1 VPLAGIANENEFY
14 SAYYL
19 DSLLTKDIKDLTKNL
34 QGDTEKTPDRL
45 LGKLRSD
52 YFRLRDRLGQIST
65 AGEKLELQQSF
76 QHKILE
82 ILGYNYQPQ
91 IKAVADDYLL
101 PIAVE
106 VSRGNGTPLLWI
118 VEGVNLT
125 GESIDILST
134 SPPNCD
140 ISKTAEGNSLEE
152 VTLENLLNDYIFA
165 IEQPPRW
172 VILISIDQIALI
184 DRAKWQSSRLLR
196 FDLEELFRENDSDAL
211 LAAATL
217 LHRDRICPNEGEAL
231 LDRLD
236 ENSHRHTYSVSADL
250 KFALREAIEL
260 LGNEVL
266 HYRRYVKKER
276 VFTSEE
282 QKATGEQTTDPNQLK
297 IECLRWVYRLLF
309 IFYIEARPELGYT
322 SLNSDVYREGYSLE
336 SLRDLEQSELTIGA
350 DENGYYIDRSI
361 RQLFGL
367 LWDGYP
373 VDKSI
378 QLNTETISSSP
389 ILGGG
394 GYETFRLPA
403 LKSHLFDPDRTALL
417 NGVKL
422 RNVVLRQILELM
434 SLSQAAGN
442 RRRGRI
448 SYAQLGVNQLGEV
461 YEGLL
466 SLSAFFAEEDLYEVQ
481 PTKKDKKSVDSEEDE
496 DETSSPA
503 SLLGG
508 EGRDLE
514 VGYFVTADRL
524 SEFNKAELVIDSHT
538 GKPRQHPKG
547 KFLFRLAGRDR
558 TKSAS
563 YYTPQSLT
571 QCLVKYALKEL
582 LQDKKADDILQ
593 LTVCEP
599 AMGSAAFLNEVVD
612 QLAEAYLERKQQ
624 EVGEKIAHDRI
635 IIEKQKVKML
645 LADRNVY
652 GIDKNP
658 IAMELAEVSLWL
670 NCIYGGEDDRIFIPW
685 FGLQLHCGNSLI
697 GARRQVYT
705 KSQILADKK
714 GVGKWHE
721 FSPIAQK
728 SGEGVYHF
736 LLGDPAM
743 ANYTDKVIKSLEPT
757 AIQQITTWQKE
768 FAKTGFTSEQADYAV
783 ILSKK
788 IAEIWDEYA
797 QELAKIKERTT
808 DDLQVW
814 GQPNNS
820 SRGGVPLAMKDKIYE
835 QEKLS
840 QGVSN
845 ASKYRRL
852 KLVMDYWCAL
862 WFWPIEQAEELPSR
876 EQFLQEVGAILGETE
891 MLVSS
896 NSQLT
901 LFPETQPPEQGQLAL
916 KTYGFVDLDR
926 LAKFYPRLQ
935 IVGEIADRQ
944 KFFHWELEFADIFQ
958 SWGGFD
964 LMVGNPP
971 WLKVEWEESGIIGDY
986 DPLVVLRKLKAS
998 ELAKQREVVF
1008 SIQRLRSAYL
1018 REYEEAAGT
1027 QNFLNAMQNYPLL
1040 KGMQTN
1046 LFKCFLPQAWQF
1058 CKPEGVSGFLHPE
1071 GIYDDPKGGKFRQ
1084 VLYQCLKAHFQF
1096 ANELILFSDVG
1107 HRAGFSINIYQ
1118 KLIIQQS
1125 DIIRFVNM
1133 ANLYSPSTI
1142 YESFETD
1149 NTPIVPGIK
1158 NTEGKWETTGHPSR
1172 IISVDRDVL
1181 ALFAKLYDEPGTPPE
1196 SAILPAIHAQNLV
1209 CVLEKFAQHP
1219 QRLGDLEGEYYALEM
1234 WHETNAVK
1242 KDQTIRRQT
1251 TFPLLMEEQG
1261 NKVKNLMLSGPH
1273 LFVGNLLNKTPRQV
1287 CTEKGHYDVID
1298 LTAITDDY
1306 LPRTN
1311 YVPDCNPTEYQRRT
1325 PKVPWGE
1332 NQTVTD
1338 FYRIAARGM
1347 LNTSQERTYISA
1359 IVPPGVGHINGIQT
1373 TVFSSNNL
1381 LLNIAT
1387 FGMSLIADFY
1397 IKTSGRSNLHYTW
1410 EVFPLIDCN
1419 YELIIRTLTLNC
1431 LTTHYTELWQDCWQ
1445 PEFSQTQWSK
1455 PDPRLPNTFWSHL
1468 TPTWQ
1473 RNCALRSDYSR
1484 RQALVE
1490 IDVLVAMALGLTL
1503 EELIIIYRVQFPVMQ
1518 QYERETYFD
1527 QNGRIVF
1534 TTKKNSGGLPRKGNK
1549 KTQTIGWED
1558 VQNMTEGTI
1567 EITTTDDTLPTGAY
1581 QRTISYQAPFDK
1593 CDRVEDYRTAWEYFS
1608 KKD

>member
-1 VPLAGIANENEFY
+1 MPLVGIANENEFY
-14 SAYYL
+14 SDYYL
-19 DSLLTKDIKDLTKNL
+19 DAVLTQDLKNL
-34 QGDTEKTPDRL
+34 SKNWGSDNDKTPDRL
-45 LGKLRSD
+45 LAGLRAE
-52 YFRLRDRLGQIST
+52 YFRLQDKLERSSIDR
-65 AGEKLELQQSF
+65 ERLELQSGFCQ
-76 QHKILE
+76 KLLE
-82 ILGYNYQPQ
+82 ILGYSYQPQ
-91 IKAVADDYLL
+91 VKVLDEDYLL

-106 VSRGNGTPLLWI
+106 ITRGNHTPLLWV
-118 VEGVNLT
+118 VEGVNVGDNLGILANSVQFPD
-125 GESIDILST
+125 GEIGTDTLEDILNDRIFT
-134 SPPNCD
+134 
-140 ISKTAEGNSLEE
+140 IAE
-152 VTLENLLNDYIFA
+152 
-165 IEQPPRW
+165 PPRW
-172 VILISIDQIALI
+172 VILMSVDSIALI
-184 DRAKWQSSRLLR
+184 DRAKWNSSRLLR
-196 FDLEELFRENDSDAL
+196 FDLGELFRENDPNAL

-217 LHRDRICPNEGEAL
+217 LHREHICPSEGTAL

-236 ENSHRHTYSVSADL
+236 ENSHKHTYSVSADL

-276 VFTSEE
+276 VFTSDA
-282 QKATGEQTTDPNQLK
+282 QQAAGEQTTDPNQLK

-309 IFYIEARPELGYT
+309 IFYIEARPELGYAP
-322 SLNSDVYREGYSLE
+322 LNADVYREGYSLE
-336 SLRDLEQSELTIGA
+336 SLRDLEQSQLLTPE
-350 DENGYYIDRSI
+350 DEGGYYIDSCI
-361 RQLFGL
+361 RQLFKL
-367 LWDGYP
+367 LWGGYP
-373 VDKSI
+373 VQQSA
-378 QLNTETISSSP
+378 QLSLATP
-389 ILGGG
+389 KAVAKGGVD
-394 GYETFRLPA
+394 TFRLPE
-403 LKSHLFDPDRTALL
+403 LKSHLFDPDRTSLL

-422 RNVVLRQILELM
+422 RNSVLREILELM
-434 SLSQAAGN
+434 SLSQTAGK

-481 PTKKDKKSVDSEEDE
+481 PAKKDKKKSSEDEDEDE
-496 DETSSPA
+496 DETTSSAPT
-503 SLLGG
+503 G
-508 EGRDLE
+508 EGNDLE
-514 VGYFVTADRL
+514 VGYFVSVDRL
-524 SEFNKAELVIDSHT
+524 AEFTKAELVIDPKT
-538 GKPRQHPKG
+538 GRHRQHPKG

-670 NCIYGGEDDRIFIPW
+670 NCIYGGEEDRIFIPW

-705 KSQILADKK
+705 KSQILADRK

-721 FSPIAQK
+721 SSPIAQK

-743 ANYTDKVIKSLEPT
+743 ANYTDKIIKSLEET
-757 AIQQITTWQKE
+757 AIKHITTWQKE
-768 FAKTGFTSEQADYAV
+768 FAKTGFTPEQADYAV

-820 SRGGVPLAMKDKIYE
+820 SRSGVPLAMKDKIYE

-862 WFWPIEQAEELPSR
+862 WFWPIEHAEELPSR

-896 NSQLT
+896 SQQLA
-901 LFPETQPPEQGQLAL
+901 LFPETQSAEQGQLAL
-916 KTYGFVDLDR
+916 KTYGFVDLDKLKR
-926 LAKFYPRLQ
+926 FYPRLG
-935 IVGEIADRQ
+935 IVAEVTERQ
-944 KFFHWELEFADIFQ
+944 HFFHWELEFADIFQ
-958 SWGGFD
+958 ERGGFD

-971 WLKVEWEESGIIGDY
+971 WLKIEWEEGGILGDY
-986 DPLVVLRKLKAS
+986 DPLVVLRKLSAS
-998 ELAKQREVVF
+998 DLANQRELVF
-1008 SIQRLRSAYL
+1008 GKFPRLYPAYL

-1027 QNFLNAMQNYPLL
+1027 QNFLNAVQNYPSL

-1046 LFKCFLPQAWQF
+1046 VFKCFLPQSWYF
-1058 CKPEGVSGFLHPE
+1058 CKPEGVSGFVHPE
-1071 GIYDDPKGGKFRQ
+1071 GVYDDPKGGDFRET
-1084 VLYQCLKAHFQF
+1084 LYQKLRTHFQF
-1096 ANELILFSDVG
+1096 QNQFMLFPIG
-1107 HRAGFSINIYQ
+1107 HRVKYSLNIYSN
-1118 KLIIQQS
+1118 IQS
-1125 DIIRFVNM
+1125 PEFITI
-1133 ANLYSPSTI
+1133 ANLFTPRTI
-1142 YESFETD
+1142 NECFEHD
-1149 NTPIVPGIK
+1149 NVGEVGGIK
-1158 NTEGKWETTGHPSR
+1158 DESNSWNIKGHKRR
-1172 IISVDRDVL
+1172 IIPVVVKEL
-1181 ALFAKLYDEPGTPPE
+1181 ELFATLYDEPETNPE
-1196 SAILPAIHAQNLV
+1196 AARLPTLHSTELV
-1209 CVLEKFAQHP
+1209 SVLEKFAKQP
-1219 QRLGDLEGEYYALEM
+1219 QRLGDLQGEYYALEM
-1234 WHETNAVK
+1234 WHETNTQ
-1242 KDQTIRRQT
+1242 KDRTIRRYT
-1251 TFPLLMEEQG
+1251 TFPPSLEEEHG
-1261 NKVKNLMLSGPH
+1261 NEVKSLILSGPH
-1273 LFVGNLLNKTPRQV
+1273 FFVGSPIYKTPRRV
-1287 CTEKGHYDVID
+1287 CTEKGHYDIID
-1298 LTAITDDY
+1298 LTTIPDDY

-1311 YVPDCNPTEYQRRT
+1311 YVPDCDPPEYRRRT
-1325 PKVPWGE
+1325 SKVPWGD
-1332 NQTVTD
+1332 NKPATD
-1338 FYRIAARGM
+1338 FYRVVNREM
-1347 LNTSQERTYISA
+1347 LSQSGERTFIP
-1359 IVPPGVGHINGIQT
+1359 ILIPKGVGHVNTCIA
-1373 TVFSSNNL
+1373 TVFQNQ
-1381 LLNIAT
+1381 LNTIDYLAMGISLPVDFFVKT
-1387 FGMSLIADFY
+1387 TGMGHANQNILRI
-1397 IKTSGRSNLHYTW
+1397 L
-1410 EVFPLIDCN
+1410 PLIPTDFS
-1419 YELIIRTLTLNC
+1419 LKSQLRLRTLTLNC
-1431 LTTHYTELWQDCWQ
+1431 LTTHYAELWQDCWQ
-1445 PEFSQTQWSK
+1445 PKFTQTQWSK

-1503 EELIIIYRVQFPVMQ
+1503 EELITIYRVQFPVMQ

-1534 TTKKNSGGLPRKGNK
+1534 TTSKGLVGVGLPRKGNK
-1549 KTQTIGWED
+1549 KTQTRGWEC
-1558 VQNMTEGTI
+1558 VQNMTEGTV

-1593 CDRVEDYRTAWEYFS
+1593 CDRVADYHTAWEYFS
-1608 KKD
+1608 S

>member
-1 VPLAGIANENEFY
+1 MPLVGIANENEFY
-14 SAYYL
+14 SDYYL
-19 DSLLTKDIKDLTKNL
+19 DAVLTQDLKNL
-34 QGDTEKTPDRL
+34 SKNWGSDNDKTPDRL
-45 LGKLRSD
+45 LAGLRAE
-52 YFRLRDRLGQIST
+52 YFRLQDKLERSSIDR
-65 AGEKLELQQSF
+65 ERLELQSGFCQ
-76 QHKILE
+76 KLLE
-82 ILGYNYQPQ
+82 ILGYSYQPQ
-91 IKAVADDYLL
+91 VKVLDEDYLL

-106 VSRGNGTPLLWI
+106 ITRGNHTPLLWV
-118 VEGVNLT
+118 VEGVNVGDNLGILANSVQFPD
-125 GESIDILST
+125 GEIGTDTLEDILNDRIFT
-134 SPPNCD
+134 
-140 ISKTAEGNSLEE
+140 IAE
-152 VTLENLLNDYIFA
+152 
-165 IEQPPRW
+165 PPRW
-172 VILISIDQIALI
+172 VILMSVDSIALI
-184 DRAKWQSSRLLR
+184 DRAKWNSSRLLR
-196 FDLEELFRENDSDAL
+196 FDLGELFRENDSNAL

-217 LHRDRICPNEGEAL
+217 LHREHTCPSEGTAL

-236 ENSHRHTYSVSADL
+236 ENSHKHTYSVSADL

-266 HYRRYVKKER
+266 HYRRHVQKKR
-276 VFTSEE
+276 VFTSDA
-282 QKATGEQTTDPNQLK
+282 QQAAGEQTTDPNQLK

-309 IFYIEARPELGYT
+309 IFYIEARPELGYAP
-322 SLNSDVYREGYSLE
+322 LNADVYREGYSLE
-336 SLRDLEQSELTIGA
+336 SLRDLEQSQLLTPE
-350 DENGYYIDRSI
+350 DESGYYIDSCI
-361 RQLFGL
+361 RQLFKL
-367 LWDGYP
+367 LWGGYP
-373 VDKSI
+373 VQQSA
-378 QLNTETISSSP
+378 QLSLATP
-389 ILGGG
+389 KAVAKGGVD
-394 GYETFRLPA
+394 TFRLPE
-403 LKSHLFDPDRTALL
+403 LKSHLFDPDRTSLL

-422 RNVVLRQILELM
+422 RNSVLREILELM
-434 SLSQAAGN
+434 SLSQTAGK

-466 SLSAFFAEEDLYEVQ
+466 SLSAFFAEEDLYEVK
-481 PTKKDKKSVDSEEDE
+481 PAKKDKRKSGEDEDEDE
-496 DETSSPA
+496 DETASSAPT
-503 SLLGG
+503 G
-508 EGRDLE
+508 EGNDLE
-514 VGYFVTADRL
+514 VGYFVSVDRL
-524 SEFNKAELVIDSHT
+524 AEFTKAELVIDPKT
-538 GKPRQHPKG
+538 GRHRQHPKG

-582 LQDKKADDILQ
+582 LQDKKANDILQ
-593 LTVCEP
+593 LTICEP

-624 EVGEKIAHDRI
+624 EVGEKIAHERI

-670 NCIYGGEDDRIFIPW
+670 NCIYGGEEDRIFIPW

-705 KSQILADKK
+705 KSQILADRK

-721 FSPIAQK
+721 SSPIAQK

-743 ANYTDKVIKSLEPT
+743 ANYTDKIIKSLEET
-757 AIQQITTWQKE
+757 AIKHITTWQKE
-768 FAKTGFTSEQADYAV
+768 FAKTGFTPEQADYAV

-862 WFWPIEQAEELPSR
+862 WFWPIERAEELPSR

-891 MLVSS
+891 MLVPSS
-896 NSQLT
+896 QQLA
-901 LFPETQPPEQGQLAL
+901 LFPETQSAEQGQLAL
-916 KTYGFVDLDR
+916 KTYGFVDLDKLKR
-926 LAKFYPRLQ
+926 FYPRLG
-935 IVGEIADRQ
+935 IVAEVTERQ
-944 KFFHWELEFADIFQ
+944 HFFHWELEFADIFQ
-958 SWGGFD
+958 ERGGFD

-971 WLKVEWEESGIIGDY
+971 WLKIEWEEGGILGDY
-986 DPLVVLRKLKAS
+986 DPLVVLRKLSAS
-998 ELAKQREVVF
+998 DLANQREIVF
-1008 SIQRLRSAYL
+1008 SKFPPLYSAYL

-1027 QNFLNAMQNYPLL
+1027 QNFLNAIQNYPLL

-1046 LFKCFLPQAWQF
+1046 VFKCFLPQAWHF

-1071 GIYDDPKGGKFRQ
+1071 GVYDDPKGGKLRET
-1084 VLYQCLKAHFQF
+1084 LYQKLRTHFQF
-1096 ANELILFSDVG
+1096 QNQNMLFPIA
-1107 HRAGFSINIYQ
+1107 HRAKYSLNIYASSR
-1118 KLIIQQS
+1118 LPEFTTI
-1125 DIIRFVNM
+1125 
-1133 ANLYSPSTI
+1133 ANLFIAKTI
-1142 YESFETD
+1142 DECFEHND
-1149 NTPIVPGIK
+1149 IGEVGGIK
-1158 NTEGKWETTGHPSR
+1158 DKYNSWNITGHERR
-1172 IISVDRDVL
+1172 ILQIALKELD
-1181 ALFAKLYDEPGTPPE
+1181 LFATLYDEPSTSSE
-1196 SAILPAIHAQNLV
+1196 AARLPTLHSTELIS
-1209 CVLEKFAQHP
+1209 VLEKFAKQP
-1219 QRLGDLEGEYYALEM
+1219 KRLGDLQGEYYAIEM
-1234 WHETNAVK
+1234 WHETNTQ
-1242 KDQTIRRQT
+1242 KDHTIRRHT
-1251 TFPLLMEEQG
+1251 TFPPSIGEKQG
-1261 NKVKNLMLSGPH
+1261 NEIKSLILSGPH
-1273 LFVGNLLNKTPRQV
+1273 LHVGSPIYKTPRRV

-1298 LTAITDDY
+1298 LTSIPDDY

-1311 YVPDCNPTEYQRRT
+1311 YIPDCEPTDYRRRT
-1325 PKVPWGE
+1325 PKVSWDDKNP
-1332 NQTVTD
+1332 VTD
-1338 FYRIAARGM
+1338 FYRFVARRQ
-1347 LNTSQERTYISA
+1347 LSQSAERTFIGAITPKGSAHVHPVIS
-1359 IVPPGVGHINGIQT
+1359 T
-1373 TVFSSNNL
+1373 TFKNSAQLIKFTGLSSS
-1381 LLNIAT
+1381 I
-1387 FGMSLIADFY
+1387 IYDFY
-1397 IKTSGRSNLHYTW
+1397 IKTTGKSDLYESILRLLPLPQTDRNLT
-1410 EVFPLIDCN
+1410 
-1419 YELIIRTLTLNC
+1419 IRTLTLNC
-1431 LTTHYTELWQDCWQ
+1431 LITHYAELWQDCWQ
-1445 PEFSQTQWSK
+1445 PEFAHTQWSK

-1503 EELIIIYRVQFPVMQ
+1503 EELITIYRVQFPVMQ

-1534 TTKKNSGGLPRKGNK
+1534 TTSKGLVGVGLPRKGNK
-1549 KTQTIGWED
+1549 KTQTRGWEC
-1558 VQNMTEGTI
+1558 VQNMTEGTV
-1567 EITTTDDTLPTGAY
+1567 EVTTTDDTLPTGAY

-1593 CDRVEDYRTAWEYFS
+1593 CDRVADYRTAWEYFGS
-1608 KKD
+1608 